1 MEMEIENVGSS
12 IPVTVMRPHGAID
25 GSNFQELIDKTAQL
39 YAGGMRRLLLDLGDV
54 RFMSSA
60 GLVAMHKIVLIMR
73 GEKTT
78 TDESGWESIH
88 AIDRDQSGKQP
99 AFKLLNPQPKV
110 AKTLEMSAMD
120 RLFDIFTD
128 EQAALASFA

>member
-1 MEMEIENVGSS
+1 MDMDIENVGSN

-25 GSNFQELIDKTAQL
+25 GSNFQELIDKAAQL
-39 YAGGMRRLLLDLGDV
+39 YTGGMRRLLLDLGDV

-60 GLVAMHKIVLIMR
+60 GLVALHKMVLLMR
-73 GEKTT
+73 GEKSNP
-78 TDESGWESIH
+78 DESGWDAIH
-88 AIDRDQSGKQP
+88 AIDRDQGGKQT

-128 EQAALASFA
+128 EQVALASFS